1 MAAIIK
7 MRVCCTPHANS
18 FSTLCYRKSSIQQ
31 AKGRLK
37 SFAWKTNVGSAL
49 SPTSPSSS
57 SSAKKSSSDIW
68 KFQITLLFNILCC
81 VSILQTEVKSLQIRP
96 FAIQIFEKRC
106 QQMIRYMPKW
116 LSWFGKYTHP
126 IIFYLFYI
134 FVEKVKK
141 QLHVICFVHFYGTTQ
156 HTLTMSKRMVR
167 RPDFTKGLH
176 LTPKNSFWRLWLLF
190 FLQKPFPFY
199 HQMSDT
205 WHICAK
211 KGQKHFFLSK
221 TRPLPALALLS

>member
-37 SFAWKTNVGSAL
+37 SFAWKTNDGSAL

-57 SSAKKSSSDIW
+57 SKAQKKSSSDIW
-68 KFQITLLFNILCC
+68 KFQITLWFNILCC

-141 QLHVICFVHFYGTTQ
+141 QLHVICFVHFYGTYTTCQ
-156 HTLTMSKRMVR
+156 KGRSDGRTLRKAYFWPLKIVFDDSDSSSSCKNLFL
-167 RPDFTKGLH
+167 FTTKWVTLD
-176 LTPKNSFWRLWLLF
+176 TFV
-190 FLQKPFPFY
+190 QKKVK
-199 HQMSDT
+199 ST
-205 WHICAK
+205 
-211 KGQKHFFLSK
+211 FFLSK
-221 TRPLPALALLS
+221 TRPSLAPALPS